1 MWYNKTRM
9 EGSMSKQQLKISI
22 AIISLIICIAQVA
35 NTYAKYIESKEGN
48 TDFTV
53 AGWKI
58 LINDQDITTGAEL
71 SSLINPVYESNS
83 NVASGVI
90 APGSEGYFDIEID
103 ATNTEVS
110 FNYNI
115 SITPSVQSD
124 VSDLVVSGYKI
135 GNGQIVQ
142 VQNGLNNLTNT
153 IHHDDSNKVIELR
166 VYFEWK
172 EGQGEQMNNIAD
184 TNAAINEGTG
194 KLAVRASFTQ
204 IAN

>member
-1 MWYNKTRM
+1 
-9 EGSMSKQQLKISI
+9 MSKQKLKVAI
-22 AIISLIICIAQVA
+22 AIISLIICITQIG
-35 NTYAKYIESKEGN
+35 NTYAKYIESKEGS

-71 SSLINPVYESNS
+71 SSLINPVYESNN

-90 APGSEGYFDIEID
+90 APGSEGYFDLEID

-110 FNYNI
+110 FSYNI
-115 SITPSVQSD
+115 SINPSQQSD

-135 GNGQIVQ
+135 GNGTVVPVQ
-142 VQNGLNNLTNT
+142 GGINNLTNT
-153 IHHDDSNKVIELR
+153 IHHNDLSKVVNLR
-166 VYFEWK
+166 IYFQWQ

-184 TNAAINEGTG
+184 TSASINEGSG
-194 KLAVRASFTQ
+194 KLVVRAAFTQ
-204 IAN
+204 VTS